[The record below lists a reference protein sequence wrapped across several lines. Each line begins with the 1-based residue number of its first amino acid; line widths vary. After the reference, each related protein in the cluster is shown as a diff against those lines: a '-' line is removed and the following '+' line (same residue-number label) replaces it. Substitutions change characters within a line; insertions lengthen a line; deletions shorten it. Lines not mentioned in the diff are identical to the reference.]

1 MMHWNVTYNDPN
13 RWNEVHAICGP
24 RWPWLDGIRQS
35 MKGNPLGSP
44 KMDLIGLEGLGELQE
59 MREDITH
66 RTGVNFLRTMDGIVA
81 FTKVRLEVYAI
92 PIRSAEVLEVI
103 DELSHDAPGKAEVKI
118 TFSRD
123 QHKVTMRMEGS
134 QSSAKRMMKWLK
146 KGVNRLS

>member
-1 MMHWNVTYNDPN
+1 
-13 RWNEVHAICGP
+13 
-24 RWPWLDGIRQS
+24 

-59 MREDITH
+59 MREDLTH

-103 DELSHDAPGKAEVKI
+103 DELSHDAPGKAEVQI